1 MKNLKLAVIIFLATI
16 LVSHSQAQNC
26 TFSSMTKGKVM
37 SYDNYNKKGKLTA
50 KTVTTFLDQYQDSTG
65 AAIFLVNRDI
75 FNAKGEELS
84 SVESTMSCKMGSLL
98 VDAESIVDPEGK
110 KEFKNVKMEIVEGDM
125 VYPDKLE
132 LGQEL
137 PDFNI
142 DITTEAMDGT
152 IRTYTI
158 LIKKRKVE
166 SKESITTPAGT
177 YDCYKISYV
186 MDIVAYSF
194 MSFTVSEYISEGVGK
209 IKTETFNKK
218 GKLVSSSLLV
228 ELSE

>member
-1 MKNLKLAVIIFLATI
+1 
-16 LVSHSQAQNC
+16 
-26 TFSSMTKGKVM
+26 MTKGKVM

-50 KTVTTFLDQYQDSTG
+50 KTVTTFLDQYEDSTG
-65 AAIFLVNRDI
+65 ATVFQVNRDV

-110 KEFKNVKMEIVEGDM
+110 KEFKNVEMKIAGDGII
-125 VYPDKLE
+125 YPDKLE

-137 PDFNI
+137 SDFNI

-166 SKESITTPAGT
+166 SQESITTPAGT

-194 MSFTVSEYISEGVGK
+194 MSFNVSEYISEGIGR
-209 IKTETFNKK
+209 IKTETFNKR

-228 ELSE
+228 ELSK